1 MDHFLYN
8 ASQPDLNND
17 GHHLFLWK
25 RISDLICLNT
35 LNFASVHLKS
45 TFTHRRCGISGSCS
59 HMTSSLQDRA
69 LTCTC
74 GLHC

>member
-25 RISDLICLNT
+25 NQLLLTEDG
-35 LNFASVHLKS
+35 
-45 TFTHRRCGISGSCS
+45 GISGSCS